1 MLESDG
7 QSVSETDA
15 AVFVAAPMKPPTSSV
30 FVAAQL
36 REAILRGSIAPG
48 THLRQTHLAR
58 EFGVSTT
65 PVREAFQLL
74 QSEGVLERDPH
85 RGVVVR
91 RPSAKD
97 IAEDY
102 EIRCELECF
111 AAAKALPNLT
121 DEHLAELEAL
131 EAEMEAVRTE
141 EQYVELNQ
149 RFHDALYAASGQ
161 DRLCALIANLRA
173 SSSAY
178 VYHLSYM
185 SRLDQEERDR
195 YLQRLWSEHQEILAA
210 CRACDSDRLVATI
223 RAHIENIAAR
233 IVESI
238 AELPLSGKLRESVL

>member
-1 MLESDG
+1 MLESNG
-7 QSVSETDA
+7 QSVGDTDA
-15 AVFVAAPMKPPTSSV
+15 AVLVTAPVKPPTSSR

-48 THLRQTHLAR
+48 THLRQTQLAR

-74 QSEGVLERDPH
+74 QSEGIVESDPH

-91 RPSAKD
+91 RPSAAD
-97 IAEDY
+97 VAEDY

-121 DEHLAELEAL
+121 DRHLAELDAL
-131 EAEMEAVRTE
+131 EDQMEAVSTE

-149 RFHDALYAASGQ
+149 RFHDTLYRASGQ
-161 DRLCALIANLRA
+161 ERLCALIVNLRA

-178 VYHLSYM
+178 VYHRSYM
-185 SRLDQEERDR
+185 LRLGQEERNE
-195 YLQRLWSEHQEILAA
+195 YLHRLWSEHREILTA
-210 CRACDSDRLVATI
+210 CRARDCDRLVATL

-238 AELPLSGKLRESVL
+238 A